1 MCGIAGVRRFERNV
15 DHIAQAAAAG
25 AVMGHR
31 GPDDDQHWHDDRL
44 ALAFRRLSIVGVSD
58 GRQPLSDPDGRYVLV
73 GNGEIYNHLELR
85 SGLEARGRRLR
96 THSDL
101 EVVLH
106 LFAEE
111 GPSAFERLR
120 GMYAVAIWDTH
131 TGDLVCCR
139 DPFGIKPL
147 YYQHDAT
154 AFRFASEL
162 PALAEAMDTV
172 PAMRPEAVL
181 RFLTFQYVPEP
192 DTAVQGVSKLPA
204 GHYVRVTADGELSL
218 TRWWTPTFTPTT
230 RSFDDYVDEVRS
242 AIADSVHI
250 HRSTEVEQGAFLSGG
265 IDSSLTS
272 ALANRTSPTPTF
284 SVGFAH
290 GIDELDNARRA
301 AEALGTDHHELR
313 ITDQMAF
320 DGIDPMIAHLG
331 EPLADPAA
339 LGLFYVSQL
348 AATQVT
354 TVLSGEGAD
363 ELFLGYRL
371 YDEPRSLA
379 PFMRLPRPA
388 RSAAAALAR
397 RAPAMRGRNWVVRA
411 STPLERRYIGT
422 GRVGSADTRA
432 SVLAPAWATPEALAE
447 PYAASDQ
454 IYAQA
459 DALGM
464 TDEVR
469 RMQYL
474 DLHLWLPGDIL
485 TKADR
490 LSMAHSLELR
500 VPFLDRV
507 VWDAASRIPVDMSL
521 DANTTK
527 RVLRAA
533 AADVLP
539 PDVCA
544 LPKLGFPVPVRTWI
558 RGPWGLGLRDELA
571 GEDFGGVVDP
581 AGVVGLWD
589 EHRAGSADHSRVLWA
604 LMILGRWH
612 RQFSSRTLRRLP
624 PRPPHAYTAG

>member
-1 MCGIAGVRRFERNV
+1 MCGIAGVRRFDRAV
-15 DHIAQAAAAG
+15 DHVGAAAAAS
-25 AVMGHR
+25 AVMATR
-31 GPDDDQHWHDDRL
+31 GPDDANEWHDDRI
-44 ALAFRRLSIVGVSD
+44 ALAFRRLAIVGVHD
-58 GRQPLSDPDGRYVLV
+58 GRQPLVDQTGRYVLA

-85 SGLEARGRRLR
+85 AGLESRGHRLQ

-101 EVVLH
+101 EVALH
-106 LFAEE
+106 LYIEQ
-111 GPSAFERLR
+111 GPASFDLLR
-120 GMYAVAIWDTH
+120 GMYAFAIWDNA
-131 TGDLVCCR
+131 TGELVCCR

-147 YYQHDAT
+147 YYQSDAG

-162 PALAEAMDTV
+162 PALAESMPSM
-172 PAMRPEAVL
+172 PALRPEAVL

-192 DTAVQGVSKLPA
+192 DTAVAGVSKLPA
-204 GHYVRVTADGELSL
+204 GHYVRVDANGGTSL
-218 TRWWTPTFTPTT
+218 HRWWTPRFEPTH
-230 RSFDDYVDEVRS
+230 RSFDDYVDEVRA
-242 AIADSVHI
+242 AIVDSVHV

-290 GIDELDNARRA
+290 GIDELANAQRA
-301 AEALGTDHHELR
+301 AEALGTEHHALR

-348 AATQVT
+348 AATKVT

-371 YDEPRSLA
+371 YDEPRALA
-379 PFMRLPRPA
+379 PFQRLPATAQRL
-388 RSAAAALAR
+388 AAAVAR
-397 RAPAMRGRNWVVRA
+397 RSPDIRGRDWVLRG
-411 STPLERRYIGT
+411 STPLERRYIGN

-432 SVLAPAWATPEALAE
+432 SVLTPAWSTPDALAE
-447 PYAASDQ
+447 PYAASDAV
-454 IYAQA
+454 YAESV
-459 DALGM
+459 GM
-464 TDEVR
+464 DDVR
-469 RMQYL
+469 RMQHL

-507 VWDAASRIPVDMSL
+507 VWDAASRIPVDMQL
-521 DANTTK
+521 DAHTTK
-527 RVLRAA
+527 KVLRAA
-533 AADVLP
+533 AGDVLP

-544 LPKLGFPVPVRTWI
+544 LPKLGFPVPVRNWM
-558 RGPWGLGLRDELA
+558 RGPWGAQLRDELGSA
-571 GEDFGGVVDP
+571 DLGGVIDP
-581 AGVVGLWD
+581 TAVVGMLD
-589 EHRAGSADHSRVLWA
+589 AHRSGAADHSRVLWA
-604 LMILGRWH
+604 VMILTRWNT
-612 RQFSSRTLRRLP
+612 QFSSRSLQRLT
-624 PRPPHAYTAG
+624 PRPPQVFS